1 MSINIITVPVG
12 PLSANCHIVYAFDN
26 EKALIIDPGGD
37 FSLIMQKLEAI
48 NKKPGAVIL
57 THGHFDHIMATA
69 DFQSLLVPVYMHQ
82 ADELLVNGS
91 GNLAK
96 YFGLK
101 MQPFSVD
108 NRLIEGDFNI
118 CGFNLSVI
126 ETPGHTAGSVCIQ
139 IENAIFTGDTLF
151 LDSYGRTDFPS
162 GNEQSLIAS
171 SKKLFALKGDFIL
184 YSGHGERT
192 TLERERRHNAIN
204 YLF

>member
-1 MSINIITVPVG
+1 MSIQVITVPVG
-12 PLSANCHIVYAFDN
+12 PLSANCHIVYTFDN

-37 FSLIMQKLEAI
+37 FSLIMQKLNAI

-57 THGHFDHIMATA
+57 THGHFDHIMASA
-69 DFQSLLVPVYMHQ
+69 DFQAFSTPICMHQ
-82 ADELLVNGS
+82 ADEVLVEGS
-91 GNLAK
+91 GNLSK

-101 MQPFSVD
+101 MKPFSVD

-118 CGFNLSVI
+118 CGFNLRVI
-126 ETPGHTAGSVCIQ
+126 ETPGHTEGSICVQ

-162 GNEQSLIAS
+162 GNEKQLIS
-171 SKKLFALKGDFIL
+171 SIKKLFALNGDFIL
-184 YSGHGERT
+184 YSGHGEST
-192 TLERERRHNAIN
+192 TLEMERKHNALN

>member
-1 MSINIITVPVG
+1 MNIKVITVPVG
-12 PLSANCHIVYAFDN
+12 PLSANCHIVYTFDN

-37 FSLIMQKLEAI
+37 FSLIMQRLEAI
-48 NKKPGAVIL
+48 NKKAGAIIL
-57 THGHFDHIMATA
+57 THGHFDHIMAAA
-69 DFQSLLVPVYMHQ
+69 DFQASLIPIYMHQ
-82 ADELLVNGS
+82 ADEALVNGS

-108 NRLIEGDFNI
+108 NRLIEGDLDI
-118 CGFNLSVI
+118 YGFNLRVI

-139 IENAIFTGDTLF
+139 IENVIFTGDTLF

-162 GNEQSLIAS
+162 GNQQKLIESAR
-171 SKKLFALKGDFIL
+171 KLFALPGDFLI
-184 YSGHGERT
+184 YSGHGEST
-192 TLERERRHNAIN
+192 TLERERKHNMIN